1 MTGQTDLRAAPAGL
15 ALPVEGR
22 IVIPEFTPAE
32 LATLK
37 DTVGKGLTDPEL
49 GLFLAYAKRTGLD
62 PFTRQIM
69 AWKHGDRMVLHVG
82 IDGLRAVAE
91 RSGEYAG
98 QAPVKFDFTPKAEDG
113 SQLLISATATV
124 YRKGWEH
131 PVEVTAY
138 WCEYAPKEIKPDSS
152 WDRLP
157 TVMLGKVAEAAA
169 LRKAFPRDLSG
180 LYEPSELGE

>member
-1 MTGQTDLRAAPAGL
+1 VSGDEARVAAAGL
-15 ALPVEGR
+15 AVA
-22 IVIPEFTPAE
+22 PEFTSRE
-32 LATLK
+32 IATLK
-37 DTVGKGLTDPEL
+37 DTVGKGLSDPEL

-69 AWKHGDRMVLHVG
+69 AWKQGDRMVLHVG

-98 QAPVKFDFTPKAEDG
+98 QGPVKFEFEKQADG
-113 SQLLISATATV
+113 TQLLISATATV

-131 PVEVTAY
+131 PVEVTAF
-138 WCEYAPKEIKPDSS
+138 WCEYAPKAPSPESS
-152 WDRLP
+152 WGRLP

-169 LRKAFPRDLSG
+169 LRKAFPRDLSQ
-180 LYEPSELGE
+180 LYEPAEMTE